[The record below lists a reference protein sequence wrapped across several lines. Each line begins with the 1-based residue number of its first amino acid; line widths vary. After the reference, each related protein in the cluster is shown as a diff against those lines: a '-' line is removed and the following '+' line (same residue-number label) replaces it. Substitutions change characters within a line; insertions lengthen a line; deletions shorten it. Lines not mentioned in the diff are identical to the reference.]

1 MATVAPHQMR
11 ELTTDFPTVPAWR
24 VGLVGLAALI
34 LGYGA
39 VWGYERWRYE
49 EFPGYLQASSQLVV
63 AGREAIVESL
73 LVSAGAVVVEG
84 RPLAQLA
91 DLELERRLREQQ
103 LDVETR
109 ERDLAHLEAARDS
122 RIAQEVLELE
132 DRVFDTR
139 MRAAEFRRRVESLT
153 TPPFATHRWP
163 TLARPRNE
171 TPWRTPEPAPW
182 RMDFS
187 DTLKIQQMVNEVPAP
202 VDPQRDQNPRLEPP
216 SDLIPDQWCEQRIA
230 ELERRIDEIPDKVSR
245 AMRIDTEQARLQFA
259 RQELALLEREQSKL
273 TVRALGN
280 GRLGLFLKQVG
291 ERVTAQEP
299 LVQLFD
305 EERPFLLV
313 QIPSERIADFTP
325 GTELEL
331 VFPGHRI
338 GWGRVG
344 EIPPQTSQA
353 TGANGALGTTL
364 VDVHVMPL
372 GGLWPELPF
381 GSQVVVR
388 RPR

>member
-1 MATVAPHQMR
+1 
-11 ELTTDFPTVPAWR
+11 
-24 VGLVGLAALI
+24 
-34 LGYGA
+34 
-39 VWGYERWRYE
+39 
-49 EFPGYLQASSQLVV
+49 
-63 AGREAIVESL
+63 
-73 LVSAGAVVVEG
+73 
-84 RPLAQLA
+84 
-91 DLELERRLREQQ
+91 
-103 LDVETR
+103 
-109 ERDLAHLEAARDS
+109 
-122 RIAQEVLELE
+122 
-132 DRVFDTR
+132 
-139 MRAAEFRRRVESLT
+139 
-153 TPPFATHRWP
+153 
-163 TLARPRNE
+163 
-171 TPWRTPEPAPW
+171 
-182 RMDFS
+182 
-187 DTLKIQQMVNEVPAP
+187 
-202 VDPQRDQNPRLEPP
+202 
-216 SDLIPDQWCEQRIA
+216 
-230 ELERRIDEIPDKVSR
+230 
-245 AMRIDTEQARLQFA
+245 MRIDTEQARLQFA

>member
-1 MATVAPHQMR
+1 MATAAPHQMR
-11 ELTTDFPTVPAWR
+11 ELATEFPTVPAWR
-24 VGLVGLAALI
+24 VGLVGVVALV

-39 VWGYERWRYE
+39 VWGYERWRFE
-49 EFPGYLQASSQLVV
+49 EFPGYLQARSQLVV
-63 AGREAIVESL
+63 AGREAILESL
-73 LVSAGAVVVEG
+73 HIPAGAEVLEG
-84 RPLAQLA
+84 APLAQLA
-91 DLELERRLREQQ
+91 DLELERRLREQR

-132 DRVFDTR
+132 DRIFDTR
-139 MRAAEFRRRVESLT
+139 MRAAEFRRRVEAVT
-153 TPPFATHRWP
+153 APPFATHRWP
-163 TLARPRNE
+163 TLAHPRRE
-171 TPWRTPEPAPW
+171 MPWWTPEPAPW

-187 DTLKIQQMVNEVPAP
+187 DKSKIQQMVNEVPAP
-202 VDPQRDQNPRLEPP
+202 VDPQKGHNQRLDPA
-216 SDLIPDQWCEQRIA
+216 SAVVPDQWCEQRIA
-230 ELERRIDEIPDKVSR
+230 ELERRIDEIPEKVSR
-245 AMRIDTEQARLQFA
+245 SMRIDTEQARLQFS
-259 RQELALLEREQSKL
+259 RQELSLLEREQSKL
-273 TVRALGN
+273 TVRAQGQ
-280 GRLGLFLKQVG
+280 GRLGLYLKQVG
-291 ERVTAQEP
+291 ERVSAQEP

-305 EERPFLLV
+305 EDCPFLLV
-313 QIPSERIADFTP
+313 QIPSERVADFTP

-331 VFPGHRI
+331 VFPGDRC

-353 TGANGALGTTL
+353 TGTNGALGTTL
-364 VDVHVMPL
+364 VDVHVIPM

>member
-1 MATVAPHQMR
+1 MATAAPHQMR
-11 ELTTDFPTVPAWR
+11 ELATEFPTVPAWR
-24 VGLVGLAALI
+24 VGLVGVVALV

-63 AGREAIVESL
+63 AGREAIVEAL
-73 LVSAGAVVVEG
+73 LVPAGAEVLEG
-84 RPLAQLA
+84 APLAQLA
-91 DLELERRLREQQ
+91 DLELERRLREQR

-109 ERDLAHLEAARDS
+109 ERDLAHLEAVRDS

-153 TPPFATHRWP
+153 SPPFATHRWP
-163 TLARPRNE
+163 TLAHPRRG
-171 TPWRTPEPAPW
+171 TPWWTPEPAPW

-187 DTLKIQQMVNEVPAP
+187 DKTQIQQMVNEVPAP
-202 VDPQRDQNPRLEPP
+202 LDAHKDRNPPLDVGSEMV
-216 SDLIPDQWCEQRIA
+216 PDQWCEQRIV
-230 ELERRIDEIPDKVSR
+230 ELERRIDEIPEKVSR

-259 RQELALLEREQSKL
+259 RQELSLLEREQSKL
-273 TVRALGN
+273 TVRAQRQ

-305 EERPFLLV
+305 EERPYLLV
-313 QIPSERIADFTP
+313 QIPSERVADFTP

-331 VFPGHRI
+331 VFPGDRC

-353 TGANGALGTTL
+353 TGTNGALGTTL
-364 VDVHVMPL
+364 VDVHVIPM

>member
-1 MATVAPHQMR
+1 MATAAPHQMR
-11 ELTTDFPTVPAWR
+11 ELATEFPTVPAWR
-24 VGLVGLAALI
+24 VGLVGVVALV

-73 LVSAGAVVVEG
+73 LVPAGAEVLEG
-84 RPLAQLA
+84 APLAQLA
-91 DLELERRLREQQ
+91 DLELERRLREQR

-153 TPPFATHRWP
+153 SPPFATNRWP
-163 TLARPRNE
+163 TLAHPRRG
-171 TPWRTPEPAPW
+171 TPWWTPEPAPW

-187 DTLKIQQMVNEVPAP
+187 DKAQIQQMVNEVPAP
-202 VDPQRDQNPRLEPP
+202 VDPHKDRNPPLDVGSEMV
-216 SDLIPDQWCEQRIA
+216 PDQWCEQRIA
-230 ELERRIDEIPDKVSR
+230 ELERRIDEIPEKVARS
-245 AMRIDTEQARLQFA
+245 MRIDTEQARLQFA
-259 RQELALLEREQSKL
+259 RQELSLLEREQSKL
-273 TVRALGN
+273 TVRAQGQ

-305 EERPFLLV
+305 EERPYLLV
-313 QIPSERIADFTP
+313 QIPSERVADFTP

-331 VFPGHRI
+331 VFPGHRS

-353 TGANGALGTTL
+353 TGTNGALGTTL
-364 VDVHVMPL
+364 VDVHVIPM

>member
-11 ELTTDFPTVPAWR
+11 ELATDFPTVPAWR
-24 VGLVGLAALI
+24 VGVVGFAALV

-39 VWGYERWRYE
+39 VWGYERWRFE

-63 AGREAIVESL
+63 SGREAVVESL
-73 LVSAGAVVVEG
+73 LVPPGAEVAEG

-91 DLELERRLREQQ
+91 DLELERRLREQR

-139 MRAAEFRRRVESLT
+139 MRAAEYRRRVETLT
-153 TPPFATHRWP
+153 SPPFATHRWP
-163 TLARPRNE
+163 TLARPRNN
-171 TPWRTPEPAPW
+171 TPWRTPEPAAS
-182 RMDFS
+182 RMDFR
-187 DTLKIQQMVNEVPAP
+187 DTSKIRQMVNEVPAP
-202 VDPQRDQNPRLEPP
+202 VGPQRGLNPPLEPP
-216 SDLIPDQWCEQRIA
+216 ADFVPDQWCEQRIA
-230 ELERRIDEIPDKVSR
+230 ELERRIDEIPEKVSR
-245 AMRIDTEQARLQFA
+245 SMRIDTEQARLEFA

-273 TVRALGN
+273 TVRAQGH
-280 GRLGLFLKQVG
+280 GRLGLFLRQVG
-291 ERVTAQEP
+291 ERVAAQEP

-305 EERPFLLV
+305 EERPYLLL
-313 QIPSERIADFTP
+313 QIPSERVADFTP

-331 VFPGHRI
+331 VFPGNRI
-338 GWGRVG
+338 GGGRVA
-344 EIPPQTSQA
+344 EIPPQTSQSPA
-353 TGANGALGTTL
+353 ANGALGTTL
-364 VDVHVMPL
+364 VDVHVVPL